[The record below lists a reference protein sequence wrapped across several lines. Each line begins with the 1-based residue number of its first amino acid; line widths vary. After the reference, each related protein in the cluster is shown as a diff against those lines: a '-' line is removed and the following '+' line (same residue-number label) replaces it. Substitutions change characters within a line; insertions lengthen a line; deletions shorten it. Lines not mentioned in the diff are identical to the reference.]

1 MQKWGLGGLAECQ
14 QESAPRPAAPCLPQ
28 WALGGQPVQP
38 LVPVFLCS
46 PPLSPKSHSARSGS
60 FVVGV
65 LINFILINSVISSCL
80 QNLHRTLLRDG
91 SAEGAAN
98 TRFIS
103 PLELYIS
110 YGWERVGWGKKQ
122 DCSLPAGS
130 QCHFPNALSSLGWT
144 CWLWSRLCL
153 FFLVG
158 PGVVCLTS
166 STSAPSSQNG
176 DETPALATS

>member
-1 MQKWGLGGLAECQ
+1 MGAGGAWQSASRSQRPTQRLLACPSGLWADSQSSPWCHL
-14 QESAPRPAAPCLPQ
+14 SAA
-28 WALGGQPVQP
+28 
-38 LVPVFLCS
+38 

-130 QCHFPNALSSLGWT
+130 QCHFPNALSSPGWA